1 MPWEEKVGFWN
12 EAGFHLFL
20 QLQFDFISPF
30 PVYFPDL
37 ISLFS
42 SIVMC
47 YCLWNNHL
55 FFDCFPT
62 AHLQCFPVDFCCL
75 SPYAHWMFPTLF
87 PLFCLLLALCW
98 WVVAL
103 HVWLFTKVWY
113 FIVHCPYVNNVSLV
127 NCILPCFPFLS
138 CWTINCIDCFHI
150 MLYLSQWFLESL

>member
-1 MPWEEKVGFWN
+1 MKQGSTFFFSFN
-12 EAGFHLFL
+12 LILFL
-20 QLQFDFISPF
+20 HSLSIL
-30 PVYFPDL
+30 L
-37 ISLFS
+37 IWIPCCLPLSC
-42 SIVMC
+42 V

-87 PLFCLLLALCW
+87 PLFCLPLALCW

-113 FIVHCPYVNNVSLV
+113 FIVHCPFVIVSLV
-127 NCILPCFPFLS
+127 NCILLCFPFVS
-138 CWTINCIDCFHI
+138 CQIDCFHI
-150 MLYLSQWFLESL
+150 MLHLSQWFIESL